1 MQKTKLGGRFWLA
14 LTVFSLV
21 GQVAWVVENMYFNV
35 FIYKMFHATAAQI
48 SLMVAASAVV
58 ATLTTIL
65 IGALSDRV
73 GKRKMF
79 ICVGYLLWGI
89 SILSFALIRVDVIS
103 PMVSAGVAVTTVCVN
118 LTILMDCVMTF
129 FGSTANDACFNAWLT
144 DSTDDTNRGAAEG
157 INAMMP
163 MMAILVV
170 FGGFMFFDLE
180 KAASWVTIFTIIG
193 VVVILIGIVGF
204 WLIREPKVTP
214 SPAGSYWG
222 SILYGFRPSVIRRHK
237 VLYLTLLAFAGFG
250 ISIQVFMPYLI
261 LYYEKSLGMTN
272 YVLVMAPAIVLAA
285 VFTAFYGRRYDTHGF
300 RRSIL
305 PGIALLMAGYLALY
319 FTRDTLPVF
328 FRLPL
333 LDDGLPFQQCHLWR
347 HDAYLHPAGAGRPV
361 PGPAHCGTGAG
372 AGGHRPCHRRR
383 GAEECRACGQWRW
396 HHLLPPQ
403 CEYLAGGLCGRGGAV
418 RPAGTALCPPKERR
432 SHPENRL
439 KNKPSAGF
447 VSGRFF
453 DLAALLI
460 ILHSINPPIR

>member
-1 MQKTKLGGRFWLA
+1 MQKQSSAAGSGWP

-35 FIYKMFHATAAQI
+35 FIYKMFHATAARI

-73 GKRKMF
+73 GKRKIF

-204 WLIREPKVTP
+204 WLIREPKVT
-214 SPAGSYWG
+214 
-222 SILYGFRPSVIRRHK
+222 LR
-237 VLYLTLLAFAGFG
+237 
-250 ISIQVFMPYLI
+250 
-261 LYYEKSLGMTN
+261 
-272 YVLVMAPAIVLAA
+272 
-285 VFTAFYGRRYDTHGF
+285 
-300 RRSIL
+300 
-305 PGIALLMAGYLALY
+305 
-319 FTRDTLPVF
+319 
-328 FRLPL
+328 
-333 LDDGLPFQQCHLWR
+333 
-347 HDAYLHPAGAGRPV
+347 
-361 PGPAHCGTGAG
+361 
-372 AGGHRPCHRRR
+372 
-383 GAEECRACGQWRW
+383 
-396 HHLLPPQ
+396 
-403 CEYLAGGLCGRGGAV
+403 
-418 RPAGTALCPPKERR
+418 RPAAIGAASCMASAPRSSAGIRCCISPCWPLRALVSPSRFSCPT
-432 SHPENRL
+432 SSSTT
-439 KNKPSAGF
+439 KNPSA
-447 VSGRFF
+447 
-453 DLAALLI
+453 
-460 ILHSINPPIR
+460 

>member
-1 MQKTKLGGRFWLA
+1 MKTRLGGRTWAA
-14 LTVFSLV
+14 LLTFGLF
-21 GQVAWVVENMYFNV
+21 GQIAWVIENMYFNV
-35 FIYKMFHATAAQI
+35 FLYNTISGDTSMIAA
-48 SLMVAASAVV
+48 MVAWSAVT
-58 ATLTTIL
+58 ATVTTL
-65 IGALSDRV
+65 VMGALSDRL
-73 GKRKMF
+73 GRRKAL
-79 ICVGYLLWGI
+79 IVIGYLLWGV
-89 SILSFALIRVDVIS
+89 SIGAFAFIKRS
-103 PMVSAGVAVTTVCVN
+103 PLAGAAHGAAVLVVV
-118 LTILMDCVMTF
+118 MDCVMTF

-305 PGIALLMAGYLALY
+305 PGIALLMAGYLVLY

-328 FRLPL
+328 FGSLCMMMGYLSSNAIFGAMMRTYTPPEQV
-333 LDDGLPFQQCHLWR
+333 GLFQGLRIVAQVL
-347 HDAYLHPAGAGRPV
+347 V
-361 PGPAHCGTGAG
+361 PGVIGPAIGAAVLKNAELVVNGDGTTSFLPNANIWLAAFAAG
-372 AGGHRPCHRRR
+372 VV
-383 GAEECRACGQWRW
+383 
-396 HHLLPPQ
+396 
-403 CEYLAGGLCGRGGAV
+403 LCGLL
-418 RPAGTALCPPKERR
+418 ALLFA
-432 SHPENRL
+432 RL
-439 KNKPSAGF
+439 KKDAPA
-447 VSGRFF
+447 RKT
-453 DLAALLI
+453 A
-460 ILHSINPPIR
+460 

>member
-1 MQKTKLGGRFWLA
+1 MKTRLGGRTWAA
-14 LTVFSLV
+14 LLTFGLF
-21 GQVAWVVENMYFNV
+21 GQIAWVIENMYFNV
-35 FIYKMFHATAAQI
+35 FLYNTISGDTSMIAA
-48 SLMVAASAVV
+48 MVAWSAVT
-58 ATLTTIL
+58 ATVTTL
-65 IGALSDRV
+65 VMGALSDRL
-73 GKRKMF
+73 GRRKAL
-79 ICVGYLLWGI
+79 IVIGYLLWGV
-89 SILSFALIRVDVIS
+89 SIGAFAFIKRS
-103 PMVSAGVAVTTVCVN
+103 PLAGAAHGAAVLVVV
-118 LTILMDCVMTF
+118 MDCVMTF

-328 FRLPL
+328 FGSLCMMMGYLSSNAIFGAMMRTYTPPEQV
-333 LDDGLPFQQCHLWR
+333 GLFQGLRIVAQVL
-347 HDAYLHPAGAGRPV
+347 V
-361 PGPAHCGTGAG
+361 PGVIGPAIGAAVLKNAELVVNGDGTTSFLPNANIWLAAFAAG
-372 AGGHRPCHRRR
+372 VV
-383 GAEECRACGQWRW
+383 
-396 HHLLPPQ
+396 
-403 CEYLAGGLCGRGGAV
+403 LCGLL
-418 RPAGTALCPPKERR
+418 ALLFA
-432 SHPENRL
+432 RL
-439 KNKPSAGF
+439 KKDAPA
-447 VSGRFF
+447 RKT
-453 DLAALLI
+453 A
-460 ILHSINPPIR
+460 

>member
-73 GKRKMF
+73 GRRKIF

-319 FTRDTLPVF
+319 FTRDTLQVF
-328 FRLPL
+328 FGSLCMMMGYLSSNAIFGAMMRTYTPPEQV
-333 LDDGLPFQQCHLWR
+333 GLFQGLRIVAQVL
-347 HDAYLHPAGAGRPV
+347 V
-361 PGPAHCGTGAG
+361 PGVIGPAIGAAVLKDAELVVNGDGTTSFLPNANIWLAAFAAG
-372 AGGHRPCHRRR
+372 VV
-383 GAEECRACGQWRW
+383 
-396 HHLLPPQ
+396 
-403 CEYLAGGLCGRGGAV
+403 LCGLL
-418 RPAGTALCPPKERR
+418 ALLFA
-432 SHPENRL
+432 RL
-439 KNKPSAGF
+439 KKDAPA
-447 VSGRFF
+447 RKT
-453 DLAALLI
+453 A
-460 ILHSINPPIR
+460 

>member
-1 MQKTKLGGRFWLA
+1 MDDLNIIDQFMAAFIAYIDSGFGLLGGD
-14 LTVFSLV
+14 V
-21 GQVAWVVENMYFNV
+21 GF
-35 FIYKMFHATAAQI
+35 
-48 SLMVAASAVV
+48 
-58 ATLTTIL
+58 LTTIL

-73 GKRKMF
+73 GRRKIF

-261 LYYEKSLGMTN
+261 L
-272 YVLVMAPAIVLAA
+272 
-285 VFTAFYGRRYDTHGF
+285 
-300 RRSIL
+300 
-305 PGIALLMAGYLALY
+305 
-319 FTRDTLPVF
+319 
-328 FRLPL
+328 
-333 LDDGLPFQQCHLWR
+333 
-347 HDAYLHPAGAGRPV
+347 
-361 PGPAHCGTGAG
+361 
-372 AGGHRPCHRRR
+372 
-383 GAEECRACGQWRW
+383 
-396 HHLLPPQ
+396 
-403 CEYLAGGLCGRGGAV
+403 
-418 RPAGTALCPPKERR
+418 
-432 SHPENRL
+432 
-439 KNKPSAGF
+439 
-447 VSGRFF
+447 
-453 DLAALLI
+453 
-460 ILHSINPPIR
+460 

>member
-73 GKRKMF
+73 GKRKIF

-237 VLYLTLLAFAGFG
+237 VLYLTLLAFAGWDEMLDKEYG
-250 ISIQVFMPYLI
+250 QSVIKVLKQTEKYL
-261 LYYEKSLGMTN
+261 KQ
-272 YVLVMAPAIVLAA
+272 
-285 VFTAFYGRRYDTHGF
+285 GRTSGQFRYDEVTRRRLTELYEPENTLTGMEILIAVIAGLAVMGIFIASVSGKYSLKGSTYSYDLNGLASVKLSRNDSHFVREHVTRVKHPDPPSSSHGGSSHGSGTHVSSSGATHGGGG
-300 RRSIL
+300 RS
-305 PGIALLMAGYLALY
+305 
-319 FTRDTLPVF
+319 F
-328 FRLPL
+328 
-333 LDDGLPFQQCHLWR
+333 
-347 HDAYLHPAGAGRPV
+347 
-361 PGPAHCGTGAG
+361 
-372 AGGHRPCHRRR
+372 
-383 GAEECRACGQWRW
+383 
-396 HHLLPPQ
+396 
-403 CEYLAGGLCGRGGAV
+403 
-418 RPAGTALCPPKERR
+418 
-432 SHPENRL
+432 
-439 KNKPSAGF
+439 
-447 VSGRFF
+447 
-453 DLAALLI
+453 
-460 ILHSINPPIR
+460 